1 MEHIMFRNILVSV
14 DGSPHAERALSEAI
28 DIATESR
35 GRVTLLTAVSTPP
48 PWAYNPVSAGVLQS
62 LASELAHESEEVL
75 RAAVERVP
83 NSIPVTSILSHKP
96 VRKALMCE
104 LSSGRHDLLVMGS
117 RGRKAV
123 QASLFGSVSHFAL
136 NHSPIPVLVIHENDA
151 PKSGARRLA
160 EAGLPLQEPGPGGAL
175 STA

>member
-1 MEHIMFRNILVSV
+1 MFRNILVSV

-35 GRVTLLTAVSTPP
+35 ARLTLLTAVTKPP
-48 PWAYNPVSAGVLQS
+48 PWAYSPVSAGVLQS
-62 LASELAHESEEVL
+62 LSTELERESEDIL
-75 RAAVERVP
+75 RAAVEQVP
-83 NSIPVTSILSHKP
+83 KSVPVTSILSHKP

-117 RGRKAV
+117 RGRKAIR
-123 QASLFGSVSHFAL
+123 AWLFGSISHYAL
-136 NHSPIPVLVIHENDA
+136 NNSPIPVLVIHEHDA
-151 PKSGARRLA
+151 PRSDARRLVDGSLA
-160 EAGLPLQEPGPGGAL
+160 LDAPQGGRAL

>member
-1 MEHIMFRNILVSV
+1 MFRHILVSV

-35 GRVTLLTAVSTPP
+35 ARLTLLTAVNRPP
-48 PWAYNPVSAGVLQS
+48 PWAYSPVSAGVLQS
-62 LASELAHESEEVL
+62 LSAELERESQQTL

-104 LSSGRHDLLVMGS
+104 LASGRHDLLVMGS
-117 RGRKAV
+117 RGRRAI

-136 NHSPIPVLVIHENDA
+136 NHSPIPVLVIHADDV
-151 PKSGARRLA
+151 PKTGARRLA
-160 EAGLPLQEPGPGGAL
+160 DAGLTLDGPTPGGAL

>member
-1 MEHIMFRNILVSV
+1 MFRNILVSV
-14 DGSPHAERALSEAI
+14 DGSPHSERALSEAI

-35 GRVTLLTAVSTPP
+35 ARLTLLTAVNTPP
-48 PWAYNPVSAGVLQS
+48 PWAYNPVSAGVMQS
-62 LASELAHESEEVL
+62 LTTELAHESEDIL
-75 RAAVERVP
+75 RAAVESVP
-83 NSIPVTSILSHKP
+83 DSVPVTSILSHRP

-117 RGRKAV
+117 RGRKAIR
-123 QASLFGSVSHFAL
+123 ASLFGSVSHFAL

-160 EAGLPLQEPGPGGAL
+160 DAGSPLEEPRTGGAL